1 MTIARRHVSPTAP
14 VAVALCALLVLQA
27 CAGATTESGPAPDV
41 VTVIVLPFLTQV
53 PFDIGMKEGYFE
65 QENLDVRTVRL
76 PRVQDLMAS
85 LANGDVDAAAGW
97 IGASLLN
104 AMAQGVRIRAVMA
117 LGELDPEACPFNAFI
132 VRRESL
138 DSGALDD
145 PARLREMLFDI
156 DPLLPQGYW
165 LERLLLP
172 LGLTVDDMR
181 TIDIPPQ
188 AGMEALRSGAVDMV
202 TFSEPLVTKTVEA
215 GDLVIWRSV
224 ADVAPGYSDSA
235 LLYGASLLDQRPE
248 VGERFATAMLRAVR
262 RFQEGKTPANLAR
275 ATDFVGLTPDEAQA
289 ICWPVV
295 SADAHIDAAGLLA
308 YQSWSARHGYQERE
322 LPANEIIENRFID
335 AANARLER

>member
-1 MTIARRHVSPTAP
+1 MAAKAP
-14 VAVALCALLVLQA
+14 LASALCALLVLQA
-27 CAGATTESGPAPDV
+27 CAGTTTESGPAPDV
-41 VTVIVLPFLTQV
+41 VTVVVLPFLTQV
-53 PFDIGMKEGYFE
+53 PFDIAMKEGYFA

-104 AMAQGVRIRAVMA
+104 AMVQGVRIRAVMA
-117 LGELDPEACPFNAFI
+117 LGELDPQACPFGAFV
-132 VRRESL
+132 VRRETFE
-138 DSGALDD
+138 SGALDD
-145 PARLREMLFDI
+145 PAQLREMLFDI

-172 LGLTVDDMR
+172 LGLTVDDVR
-181 TIDIPPQ
+181 TIDVPPQ
-188 AGMEALRSGAVDMV
+188 PSIEALRNGAVDMI
-202 TFSEPLVTKTVEA
+202 TFSEPLVTKTIEA

-224 ADVAPGYSDSA
+224 AEVAPGYSDSA
-235 LLYGASLLDQRPE
+235 LLFGGSLLDQRPE

-262 RFQEGKTPANLAR
+262 RFQEGKTPANFAR
-275 ATDFVGLTPDEAQA
+275 ATEFVGLTEEELQT

-308 YQSWSARHGYQERE
+308 YQSWSVRHGYQERE
-322 LPANEIIENRFID
+322 LPAGEIIDNRFID
-335 AANARLER
+335 AANARLGH